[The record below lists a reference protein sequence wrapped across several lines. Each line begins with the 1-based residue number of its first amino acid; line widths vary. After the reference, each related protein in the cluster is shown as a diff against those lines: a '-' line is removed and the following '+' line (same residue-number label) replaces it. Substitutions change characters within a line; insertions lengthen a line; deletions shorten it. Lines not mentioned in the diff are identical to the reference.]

1 MGWTSSRRRRVGI
14 AVAVLLPLG
23 ILIQGLSQVGAQ
35 FPNGGQPKPPG
46 FNPPGGVPPGFN
58 PPGGVPPG
66 LNPPGGI
73 PPGFN
78 PPGGAPPAFNPPG
91 GFPPGFNPPGGGNP
105 PGFNPPMGPTFPK
118 GPTTIVCDWRCSKCN
133 RIVATTTSP
142 FKPGVDNC
150 PNCGVHFI
158 NGGKSFLNPP
168 ANLPPANLPPGG
180 LAPPNGAPP
189 GFVPPNGAPPGFVPP
204 NGPPAGFVPPNNLP
218 GGVAP
223 PVAPPMD
230 FAPPMPPPANF
241 QPPVMAM
248 ENPPVQVV
256 VAHGCRWCSGE
267 VSPGSRY
274 CTGCKVKLG
283 AVVVGGTILALG
295 VVLLAMLIVVGCLV
309 RRSPR

>member
-1 MGWTSSRRRRVGI
+1 MGLTNSRRRRVGI
-14 AVAVLLPLG
+14 SLAVLLPLG
-23 ILIQGLSQVGAQ
+23 VLAQGLSQVGAQ
-35 FPNGGQPKPPG
+35 FPPGGQPKPPG
-46 FNPPGGVPPGFN
+46 F
-58 PPGGVPPG
+58 
-66 LNPPGGI
+66 NPPGGI

-78 PPGGAPPAFNPPG
+78 PPGG
-91 GFPPGFNPPGGGNP
+91 GNL
-105 PGFNPPMGPTFPK
+105 PGFNPPMGPKFPK
-118 GPTTIVCDWRCSKCN
+118 GPTTIVYDWRCSKCN
-133 RIVATTTSP
+133 KVIATTTSP

-158 NGGKSFLNPP
+158 NGGKSFLSPP
-168 ANLPPANLPPGG
+168 ANLPPANTPPANIPPGG

-189 GFVPPNGAPPGFVPP
+189 GFAPPNGAPPGFLPP
-204 NGPPAGFVPPNNLP
+204 NIPP

-241 QPPVMAM
+241 PPPVMAM

-256 VAHGCRWCSGE
+256 FANGCRWCSGE

-283 AVVVGGTILALG
+283 AVIVGGTVLALG